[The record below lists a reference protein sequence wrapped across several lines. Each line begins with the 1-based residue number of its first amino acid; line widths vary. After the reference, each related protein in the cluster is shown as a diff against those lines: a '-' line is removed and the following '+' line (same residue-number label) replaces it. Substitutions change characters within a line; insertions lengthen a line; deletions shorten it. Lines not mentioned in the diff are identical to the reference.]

1 MGQRPA
7 GLSLSLSFTRPF
19 GSYLLTTTIYSANR
33 SASTLPDADGG
44 FKQSRQRMDV
54 MPDSTKHAP
63 QHDKFISLEE
73 DYQIDYWT
81 GKFSVTRD
89 HLAMAIGRV
98 GHSAEALEK
107 YLKHG

>member
-1 MGQRPA
+1 VLREILHQLSSGNRPPA
-7 GLSLSLSFTRPF
+7 APVLQQGDGNWEIAMSTSR
-19 GSYLLTTTIYSANR
+19 R
-33 SASTLPDADGG
+33 S
-44 FKQSRQRMDV
+44 
-54 MPDSTKHAP
+54 AP

-73 DYQIDYWT
+73 ESQIDYWT

>member
-1 MGQRPA
+1 
-7 GLSLSLSFTRPF
+7 
-19 GSYLLTTTIYSANR
+19 
-33 SASTLPDADGG
+33 
-44 FKQSRQRMDV
+44 MDV
-54 MPDSTKHAP
+54 MPDNTKHAP

-81 GKFSVTRD
+81 GKFAVTRD